1 MKSPASLLLLLALP
15 LTAQDPPKLLR
26 AESRPVTEAVA
37 EDPDLAKVIEP
48 LKAELKA
55 SFGQVLTEAPNG
67 LFRGRGQEENALGYW
82 VADLMRQ
89 RAEAML
95 GVPVKFA
102 VTNGGGIR
110 ANLRPGSVRIGDIY
124 EVMPFEN
131 ELVIAEFT
139 GAEIVQIVKEGIQRR
154 AGEPSSGIK
163 ASVTGSPENPVYT
176 ITWADGRP
184 IDPQEKVKVATSDYL
199 ASSGDGTATIRKGRN
214 LFTTGLPLR
223 QLLLDACTE
232 LGKAK
237 QPILAPGLGRFTFT
251 SEIFQA
257 IKERKLKG

>member
-1 MKSPASLLLLLALP
+1 MNFPSLTLLLLALP
-15 LTAQDPPKLLR
+15 LVAQQSPSLLR
-26 AESRPVTEAVA
+26 SESRPINDTLAD
-37 EDPDLAKVIEP
+37 DPALAKVIEP
-48 LKAELKA
+48 LQAELKA
-55 SFGQVLTEAPNG
+55 SFGQILTEAPDG

-89 RAEAML
+89 RAELLL

-102 VTNGGGIR
+102 ITNGGGIR
-110 ANLRPGSVRIGDIY
+110 SNLRPGPIRIGDIY

-139 GAEIVQIVKEGIQRR
+139 GAEIIQIIKEGIQRR
-154 AGEPSSGIK
+154 AGEPASGIK
-163 ASVTGSPENPVYT
+163 ASVTGTPDNPVYT
-176 ITWADGRP
+176 ITWADGTP
-184 IDPQEKVKVATSDYL
+184 IHPEEKVKVATSDYL

-223 QLLLDACTE
+223 QLLLDTCAD
-232 LGKAK
+232 LGRAK
-237 QPILAPGLGRFTFT
+237 LPLKRPPMGRFTFT
-251 SEIFQA
+251 PEIFQA